1 MTLAIIERRFYNS
14 NTAER
19 SDVYALMISIIEVPT
34 TFNLSISLR
43 IGSTKFELESICW
56 DANESKFYCKA
67 KPDFLDVLSVDSPNF
82 DEWIEWLKDDGWK
95 FGGRFDSDSYSGDA
109 DDVAQDEEDKI
120 RDELSLLSD
129 VAKIEVRRRL
139 DESSVLG
146 KIAVA
151 ESRALEI
158 SRQQYKTKTTEAKNF
173 NKWGFG
179 FLILFALIDFIFPE
193 WIKDKS
199 AYLFLLLGLAIIN
212 FLYNEIILKELSK
225 QIEEYR
231 NAYDYACYRWS
242 IVTGVRW
249 SKIAAAAEH
258 VTHHH
263 SYHFDFEEEG
273 ASPSDVDKHWEVV
286 TKSILRIVKNRYA
299 LARYDLW

>member
-1 MTLAIIERRFYNS
+1 MTSAIIERRFYNS

-19 SDVYALMISIIEVPT
+19 SDVYALMISVIEVPT

-67 KPDFLDVLSVDSPNF
+67 KPAFLDVLSVDSPNF

-146 KIAVA
+146 KNAVA

-158 SRQQYKTKTTEAKNF
+158 SRQQFKTKTTEAKNF

-199 AYLFLLLGLAIIN
+199 FYLFLLLGMAVIN
-212 FLYNEIILKELSK
+212 FLYPEIILKELSK
-225 QIEEYR
+225 QIEQHR
-231 NAYDYACYRWS
+231 NSYDYACYRWS
-242 IVTGVRW
+242 VVTGVRW
-249 SKIAAAAEH
+249 SKVALAAEYA
-258 VTHHH
+258 THNH
-263 SYHFDFEEEG
+263 SYPIDLEEEL
-273 ASPSDVDKHWEVV
+273 ASPSDIEKHWEIV
-286 TKSILRIVKNRYA
+286 TRSILRIVRNRYA
-299 LARYDLW
+299 LARYDTW